1 MIVVCRK
8 GEVIIGGRG
17 EALEA
22 DRRKSGFLVY
32 VILGSVY
39 KSLDLKLGMKIIL
52 VIEKLDYKKS

>member
-1 MIVVCRK
+1 M
-8 GEVIIGGRG
+8 
-17 EALEA
+17 EA

-32 VILGSVY
+32 VILGTVY